1 MGINI
6 KDLSDYT
13 FRMKVLVFGS
23 KGWIGQQ
30 FISNSIHTIAEAQSR
45 AENYQ
50 DVVNEIESLKPDC
63 VISFLGRTYGTSPEG
78 KLIPSIDY
86 LELPGKLFENM
97 RDNFYAPFNLATVC
111 DKLNIHFVYLGTGC
125 IYTYT
130 GDKRLF
136 TEEDKPNFFGSGYST
151 VKGYTDQV
159 LRYCSNTLQLRIRM
173 PVSKLVSGR
182 NLIDKL
188 VAYTNICSI
197 PNSMTVLDDMWPII
211 DKMIEVR
218 ELGVYNLTNPG
229 TAEHNWILE
238 EYKQL
243 FNPSH
248 TWNLISYEE
257 QMKYI
262 KSDRSNNE
270 MDTTK
275 LEHFCKQHS
284 LELLP
289 ICESIKSALQKRYNK
304 EK

>member
-1 MGINI
+1 
-6 KDLSDYT
+6 
-13 FRMKVLVFGS
+13 MKVLVFGA

-30 FISNSIHTIAEAQSR
+30 FIANTAHTVIEATTR
-45 AENYQ
+45 AEKYQ
-50 DVVNEIESLKPDC
+50 DVFDEIKTLNPDC
-63 VISFLGRTYGTSPEG
+63 VISFLGRTYGISPEG
-78 KLIPSIDY
+78 INIPSIDY
-86 LELPGKLFENM
+86 LELPGKLYENM

-130 GDKRLF
+130 KTKKLF
-136 TEEDKPNFFGSGYST
+136 TEEDVPNFFGSGYST
-151 VKGYTDQV
+151 VKGYTDQI
-159 LRYCSNTLQLRIRM
+159 LRHCKNTLQLRIRM

-188 VAYTNICSI
+188 LAYANICSI

-211 DKMIEVR
+211 DKIIEVK
-218 ELGVYNLTNPG
+218 EIGVYNLTNPG

-243 FNPSH
+243 FNSPH
-248 TWNLISYEE
+248 TWKLISYEE

-262 KSDRSNNE
+262 KSERSNNE

-275 LEHFCKQHS
+275 LENFCKKHN
-284 LELLP
+284 LEILP
-289 ICESIKSALQKRYNK
+289 IKESIMRALKKRCESIIHTPY
-304 EK
+304 

>member
-1 MGINI
+1 M
-6 KDLSDYT
+6 
-13 FRMKVLVFGS
+13 RVLVYGS

-30 FISNSIHTIAEAQSR
+30 FLSNTKHEIIEATR
-45 AENYQ
+45 RPENYQ
-50 DVVNEIESLKPDC
+50 DTFDEIAQINPHC
-63 VISFLGRTYGTSPEG
+63 VISFLGRTYGTGPDG

-86 LELPGKLFENM
+86 LELPGKLYENM
-97 RDNFYAPFNLATVC
+97 RDNFYAPYNLAQIC
-111 DKLNIHFVYLGTGC
+111 DKLDIHFIYLGTGC

-130 GDKRLF
+130 NNNKIF
-136 TEEDKPNFFGSGYST
+136 TEQDIPNFFGSGYST

-159 LRYCSNTLQLRIRM
+159 LRHFNNTLQLRIRM

-188 VAYTNICSI
+188 VAYKNICSI

-211 DKMIEVR
+211 DKMIEVQ
-218 ELGVYNLTNPG
+218 EKGVYNLTNPG

-238 EYKQL
+238 LYKEK

-262 KSDRSNNE
+262 KSERSNNE

-275 LEHFCKQHS
+275 LQHFCNNYGI
-284 LELLP
+284 ELLM
-289 ICESIKSALQKRYNK
+289 IQESIRRVMERRYF
-304 EK
+304 EEVD

>member
-1 MGINI
+1 M
-6 KDLSDYT
+6 
-13 FRMKVLVFGS
+13 RVLVFGA

-30 FISNSIHTIAEAQSR
+30 FLSNTAHEVISAQNR
-45 AENYQ
+45 PENY
-50 DVVNEIESLKPDC
+50 DETLNEIKQINPDC
-63 VISFLGRTYGTSPEG
+63 VISFLGRTYGTDPTG

-86 LELPGKLFENM
+86 LELPGKLYENM
-97 RDNFYAPFNLATVC
+97 RDNFYAPYNLATIC
-111 DKLNIHFVYLGTGC
+111 ENLNIHFVYLGTGC

-130 GDKRLF
+130 PDKKTF

-159 LRYCSNTLQLRIRM
+159 LRNFKNTLQLRIRM

-182 NLIDKL
+182 NLIEKL
-188 VAYTNICSI
+188 VNYPNICSI

-211 DKMIEVR
+211 DKMIEVK
-218 ELGVYNLTNPG
+218 ENGVYNLTNPG
-229 TAEHNWILE
+229 IAEHNWILE
-238 EYKQL
+238 NYRDLMK
-243 FNPSH
+243 PDH

-257 QMKYI
+257 QMNYI

-275 LEHFCKQHS
+275 LNNFCEKYN

-289 ICESIKSALQKRYNK
+289 IQESILRALHRRL
-304 EK
+304 

>member
-1 MGINI
+1 MGINL
-6 KDLSDYT
+6 KDLHDYK

-30 FISNSIHTIAEAQSR
+30 FISNTVHTTAEATAR

-63 VISFLGRTYGTSPEG
+63 VISFLGRTYGTGYDG

-86 LELPGKLFENM
+86 LELPGKLYENM

-151 VKGYTDQV
+151 VKGYTDQI
-159 LRYCSNTLQLRIRM
+159 LRHISNTLQLRIRM

-188 VAYTNICSI
+188 VAYNNICSI
-197 PNSMTVLDDMWPII
+197 KNSMTVLDDMWQII
-211 DKMIEVR
+211 DKMIEIK

-229 TAEHNWILE
+229 TAEHDWILE
-238 EYKQL
+238 EYKIL
-243 FNPSH
+243 FDPNH

-275 LEHFCKQHS
+275 LETFCKTHS

-289 ICESIKSALQKRYNK
+289 IKESIIRALHKRKYDLI
-304 EK
+304 

>member
-1 MGINI
+1 
-6 KDLSDYT
+6 
-13 FRMKVLVFGS
+13 MKVLVFGAR
-23 KGWIGQQ
+23 GWIGQQ
-30 FISNSIHTIAEAQSR
+30 FIANTNHEVIEAKTR
-45 AENYQ
+45 PENYQ
-50 DVVNEIESLKPDC
+50 DTFDEIQQVNPDC
-63 VISFLGRTYGTSPEG
+63 VISFLGRTYGTAPDG

-86 LELPGKLFENM
+86 LELPGKLYENM
-97 RDNFYAPFNLATVC
+97 RDNFYAPFNLASIC
-111 DKLNIHFVYLGTGC
+111 DKQGIHFIYLGTGC

-130 GDKRLF
+130 DDKKIF

-159 LRYCSNTLQLRIRM
+159 LRHFINTLQLRIRM

-188 VAYTNICSI
+188 VGYQNICSI

-211 DKMIEVR
+211 DKMIDTKEK
-218 ELGVYNLTNPG
+218 GVYNLTNPG

-238 EYKQL
+238 HYREKI
-243 FNPSH
+243 NPAH

-262 KSDRSNNE
+262 KSERSNNE
-270 MDTTK
+270 MDTAR
-275 LEHFCKQHS
+275 LENFCEKYG

-289 ICESIKSALQKRYNK
+289 IQSSIRRVI
-304 EK
+304 ERRFFEEVD